1 MYSDNGNRRCR
12 RLGSPIRTSPDHR
25 LCASPRG
32 FSQLTTSFFAFLRLG
47 IPTHALSSL
56 TIKSISDTLA
66 LALAPYSRHAH
77 LLWMKRPRPST
88 GELMYAHLVFNCQR
102 SGTTEKIVL
111 VGLGRFELPTSPLSG
126 VRSNQ
131 LSYRPLLR
139 HVCGYGG

>member
-1 MYSDNGNRRCR
+1 MYSDDGNPRCR

-77 LLWMKRPRPST
+77 LRKGRGPVRANSCMPIF
-88 GELMYAHLVFNCQR
+88 VFNCQR
-102 SGTTEKIVL
+102 SVKDIK
-111 VGLGRFELPTSPLSG
+111 S
-126 VRSNQ
+126 
-131 LSYRPLLR
+131 
-139 HVCGYGG
+139 